1 MPEVGTLEQ
10 YGFIIQQSN
19 IGFGLLFIVV
29 AVLIGAIAYL
39 APHFKRT
46 HAFYLALA
54 FGTIAR
60 IGIMNRPTWY
70 DEVFTLAVVKAPNF
84 WGAIMGDVH
93 PPLHYA
99 IVKSFA
105 SLLGDSIFVLRLP
118 SLIASLVL
126 IYAIYRLAYAYTREI
141 SVAQTAAGLV
151 AVLGAPMSYAAE
163 ARHPALLA
171 LCVIG
176 ALIGLAERRQWL
188 FALCVIAAAYLHS
201 IGMVYMAVF
210 VMAAWWMGWN
220 KTATGVMVASAFW
233 IPAMVTQSSQVADGF
248 WLHAQNPLKH
258 IVEMTVFTMD
268 GVGPGEVIQVYMI
281 VIGWSLV
288 GVYMSKDWIAK
299 RGGHWIAIAV
309 GVPLL
314 LAIISI
320 LWKPIYLSRALLA
333 PALLLTITWAY
344 AWPRVAW
351 VWRGLLV
358 VAVMMS
364 WFGVLSEPEETFDTR
379 DMRELFYECAG
390 SDFVYVTSTNMAIQA
405 IAYSPEPVKVWR
417 HGNNL
422 DQQLSDETKEA
433 MGIPVIGGYQDLPEG
448 EICVLAQVSHRT
460 NATEQAEINHIRD
473 AHKLKQD
480 ETLYQDGFYAY
491 QLMRFDNNV
500 NQSNR

>member
-1 MPEVGTLEQ
+1 MPEVGSLEQ
-10 YGFIIQQSN
+10 YGFIIEQSN
-19 IGFGLLFIVV
+19 IGFALLFIVV
-29 AVLIGAIAYL
+29 AVLLGAISFI
-39 APHFKRT
+39 APYFKRT

-54 FGTIAR
+54 FGAIAR
-60 IGIMNRPTWY
+60 ISIMNRPTWY

-84 WGAIMGDVH
+84 WGSILGDVH

-99 IVKSFA
+99 IVKVFV
-105 SLLGDSIFVLRLP
+105 SLFGDSVFVLRLP
-118 SLIASLVL
+118 SLIASLIL
-126 IYAIYRLAYAYTREI
+126 IYAIYRLAYAYTREV

-176 ALIGLAERRQWL
+176 ALIALAERRQWL
-188 FALCVIAAAYLHS
+188 FAVCVIAGAYLHS
-201 IGMVYMAVF
+201 IGMVYMGVF
-210 VMAAWWMGWN
+210 VLAAWWIGWQR
-220 KTATGVMVASAFW
+220 TAIGVMCASAFW
-233 IPAMVTQSSQVADGF
+233 IPSMALQSSQVADGF
-248 WLHAQNPLKH
+248 WIQDQIPLKH
-258 IVEMTVFTMD
+258 IVEMTVYRMD
-268 GVGPGEVIQVYMI
+268 GVEPGSVIQVYAFI
-281 VIGWSLV
+281 IGWSLV
-288 GVYMSKDWIAK
+288 GVYMSRDWIAK

-344 AWPRVAW
+344 AWPRVHW

-358 VAVMMS
+358 VAVVMS
-364 WFGVLSEPEETFDTR
+364 WFGVLNEPEKFDAR
-379 DMRELFYECAG
+379 DVGALFYECAG
-390 SDFVYVTSTNMAIQA
+390 SDFMYVTSTNMAIQA
-405 IAYSPEPVKVWR
+405 IAYSPEPVMIWR

-422 DQQLSDETKEA
+422 HQQLSDDAKDA
-433 MGIPVIGGYQDLPEG
+433 MGMLTIGGSQDLPEG
-448 EICVLAQVSHRT
+448 EICVLAQVSLYT
-460 NATEQAEINHIRD
+460 TATEQAEINHIRN

-480 ETLYQDGFYAY
+480 ETLYHDEFYAY

-500 NQSNR
+500 SQSNR